1 MKDQVR
7 NINENFGISAAA
19 ICDGQDE
26 EVLKA
31 IEEGVYSLVYAS
43 PEYFVGKKR
52 WRTLAS
58 SRAFREDCVAV
69 VVDEAHCLVHW

>member
-7 NINENFGISAAA
+7 IINKNLGISAAA
-19 ICDGQDE
+19 IFDGQDE
-26 EVLKA
+26 EILKT
-31 IEEGVYSLVYAS
+31 IEEGIYSLVYAS
-43 PEYFVGKKR
+43 PEYFVGKKP

-69 VVDEAHCLVHW
+69 VLD